1 MGFVMTNVVLS
12 LPVFHATEGLGA
24 FLGDLRSW
32 VFRSKNR
39 AARHFGLA
47 HTTIMRYEN
56 DQILCPLGYIAALA
70 QLVIEQLDLPPYQRG
85 LAEQQL
91 LATIQYALTEY
102 AIDPTPLATWPELT
116 NLATAYLAEVQQQK
130 QEQAKTGPLMGVL
143 HDWGDAPDVQNFVG
157 REDETATLVK
167 WLQLDRCRLVAII
180 GLGGM
185 GKTSLAT
192 RVAQQA
198 QDDFKVIVWRSL
210 QQGQQANDFLLEC
223 LHRIMPS
230 PNSAYPSQFEQRLSV
245 LIDYLRT
252 TRCLLILDNIEAILQ
267 PQYPAGRYREGYEQ
281 YAQLFQAISERSH
294 ESCLILTSREK
305 PYEFNRLEGVH
316 TRSMVLT
323 GLMRDDAQMLLD
335 NQELYGTPQLWQEL
349 IKHYTG
355 NPLALKLVAQ
365 VIKTMFFG
373 QIAEFLQHEELIFG
387 DVRTILAQQFE
398 RLSDQE
404 QELLYWLA
412 IERHTVKL
420 AELKHDLV
428 RSKYQH
434 MLLETLESL
443 LRRSLVERHQDGFML
458 HNVVL
463 EYTTDRLIDQ
473 IAQELID
480 GTQGL
485 FYRHALIKA
494 NSLDSIREHQ
504 SRAIL
509 RPLLH
514 RIFVELGQERLLASL
529 RQLLQTMQPL
539 SSLEMGYA
547 PGNIFNLLVEL
558 KADLSQFD
566 FRHKPLWQA
575 NLRGLAPKQLDLSHS
590 DLSRSVFSEQF
601 GALIALARDP
611 ADRFLAAA
619 TADDQLIIWQSLDL
633 KKLWQVPS
641 HHDGIRAICFS
652 SDGRYLISAGN
663 DGLIRQW
670 DTSQGLNP
678 RILAGHTRP
687 VIGVAIA
694 PQSQQLISASLDG
707 EVRLWDRLSG
717 KCLQR
722 FNAHIDGLS
731 SIGLSTNGQ
740 YLATAGLDRQI
751 KLWHGPQL
759 DYQTTITTHHEPI
772 EILTFS
778 PNATILAG
786 TGLDGD
792 VYLWDLQA
800 NQLITSLPNE
810 DRVFDLQFSPDGANL
825 ATAGLDQC
833 IRIWQVETAHLT
845 HMLYGHTHWVRAL
858 RYNRDGSRLYSVSS
872 DQSLRIWEQASGRL
886 LHSLQGYRGGVRSL
900 ALSNNADLLFNSSEA
915 QAVTLWQLAEPFY
928 RLNLPQATNNGHQ
941 LAYHQASQLLAI
953 SQEQV
958 IQLWDCQRLQLATM
972 LTGHQALIRAIAFR
986 PDGSMLA
993 SCSEDHT
1000 VHVWSMP
1007 HGQIVQV
1014 FGCHDDLVTT
1024 LAWSQNGS
1032 LLATGSADRTIR
1044 IWGVA
1049 EHSCLSLL
1057 AGHSAGIISLD
1068 FSPDQ
1073 RHLVSAGADQQ
1084 VRIWD
1089 LSNQCYEIVL
1099 LHKPGLLKAVQW
1111 SADGRWIVIA
1121 AGSLA
1126 LIWDWQNQ
1134 QLVQRFEH
1142 QATVDSIC
1150 LSSDGQMLITGDQ
1163 QGAIAIWQLA
1173 TGKLLKKL
1181 HSDRPYQGLIINQAT
1196 GLNSAE
1202 QASLLNL
1209 GALIN

>member
-1 MGFVMTNVVLS
+1 MTNVVLS

-70 QLVIEQLDLPPYQRG
+70 QLVIDQLELPPYQRG

-91 LATIQYALTEY
+91 LATIQHALSEY
-102 AIDPTPLATWPELT
+102 AIDPTPLATWLELQQ
-116 NLATAYLAEVQQQK
+116 LASAYLAEVQQQK
-130 QEQAKTGPLMGVL
+130 QQQAQTGPLMGVL

-167 WLQLDRCRLVAII
+167 WLQLDRCRMVAII

-210 QQGQQANDFLLEC
+210 QQGQHANDFLLEC
-223 LHRIMPS
+223 LHRIIPS
-230 PNSAYPSQFEQRLSV
+230 PNSAYPAQFEQRLSL

-267 PQYPAGRYREGYEQ
+267 PHYPAGRYREGYEQ
-281 YAQLFQAISERSH
+281 YAQLFQAISERAH
-294 ESCLILTSREK
+294 ESCLIVTSREK
-305 PYEFNRLEGVH
+305 PYEFNRLEGLY

-473 IAQELID
+473 IAQELLD

-485 FYRHALIKA
+485 LYRHALIKA

-514 RIFVELGQERLLASL
+514 RIFVELGQERLLATL

-539 SSLEMGYA
+539 SALEMGYA

-575 NLRGLAPKQLDLSHS
+575 NVRGIAAKQLDLSYS
-590 DLSRSVFSEQF
+590 DLSRTVFSEQF
-601 GALIALARDP
+601 GELTTLARDS

-619 TADDQLIIWQSLDL
+619 TADDRLIVWQSLDL

-641 HHDGIRAICFS
+641 NHDGVRALSFS

-663 DGLIRQW
+663 DGLIRLW
-670 DTSQGLNP
+670 EVAQGQNS
-678 RILAGHTRP
+678 RILAGHTQP
-687 VIGVAIA
+687 VIGVVVAA
-694 PQSQQLISASLDG
+694 QSQQLISASLDG
-707 EVRLWDRLSG
+707 EVRMWDRLSG
-717 KCLQR
+717 KCLHR
-722 FNAHIDGLS
+722 FNAHAAGMS
-731 SIGLSTNGQ
+731 SIQLSTDGQ
-740 YLATAGLDRQI
+740 LLVTAGLDRQI
-751 KLWHGPQL
+751 KLWHGPNL
-759 DYQTTITTHHEPI
+759 NYKTNLATHHEPI
-772 EILTFS
+772 KLLALS
-778 PNATILAG
+778 PDSTILAG
-786 TGLDGD
+786 TAMDGE
-792 VYLWDLQA
+792 VYLWNLPDG
-800 NQLITSLPNE
+800 QLITSLANE

-825 ATAGLDQC
+825 ATAGIDQC
-833 IRIWQVETAHLT
+833 IRVWQVQTAHLT
-845 HMLYGHTHWVRAL
+845 HMLYGHQHWVQAL

-886 LHSLQGYRGGVRSL
+886 IHSLQGYRGGVRSL
-900 ALSNNADLLFNSSEA
+900 ALSPTADLLFNASEA
-915 QAVTLWQLAEPFY
+915 QAVGIWQLTEPY
-928 RLNLPQATNNGHQ
+928 YQLKLPQETNNCRE
-941 LAYHQASQLLAI
+941 LAYHHASHMLAI
-953 SQEQV
+953 SKEQL
-958 IQLWDCQRLQLATM
+958 IQLWDCQRLQLTTI

-1007 HGQIVQV
+1007 HGQIIQV
-1014 FGCHDDLVTT
+1014 FGCHDDLVTA

-1032 LLATGSADRTIR
+1032 LLATGSADHTIR
-1044 IWGVA
+1044 VWGIA
-1049 EHSCLSLL
+1049 EHSCLSQL
-1057 AGHSAGIISLD
+1057 AGHSASVISLS

-1089 LSNQCYEIVL
+1089 LSTEHYEIVL

-1121 AGSLA
+1121 AGAWA

-1142 QATVDSIC
+1142 QTALDSIC
-1150 LSSDGQMLITGDQ
+1150 LSPDGQILITGDQ
-1163 QGAIAIWQLA
+1163 QGTMAIWQLA

-1181 HSDRPYQGLIINQAT
+1181 YTDRPYQGLIIKQAT

-1202 QASLLNL
+1202 HASLRNL
-1209 GALIN
+1209 GAVIQ

>member
-1 MGFVMTNVVLS
+1 MTNAVLS

-70 QLVIEQLDLPPYQRG
+70 QLVIDQLDLPPYQRG

-91 LATIQYALTEY
+91 LATIQFALNEY
-102 AIDPTPLATWPELT
+102 AIDFTPLATWQALQQ
-116 NLATAYLAEVQQQK
+116 LASAYLAEVQQQK
-130 QEQAKTGPLMGVL
+130 QDQAKTGPLMGVL

-198 QDDFKVIVWRSL
+198 QDDFKVLVWRSL

-223 LHRIMPS
+223 LHRIIPS
-230 PNSAYPSQFEQRLSV
+230 PNSAYPAQFEQRLSV

-267 PQYPAGRYREGYEQ
+267 PNYPAGRYREGYEQ
-281 YAQLFQAISERSH
+281 YAQLFQAISERAH
-294 ESCLILTSREK
+294 ESCLIVTSREK

-323 GLMRDDAQMLLD
+323 GLIRDDAQMLLD

-473 IAQELID
+473 IAQELLD

-485 FYRHALIKA
+485 LYRHALIKA

-514 RIFVELGQERLLASL
+514 RIFVELGQERLLTTL
-529 RQLLQTMQPL
+529 RQLLQTMQAL
-539 SSLEMGYA
+539 SALEMGYA

-566 FRHKPLWQA
+566 FRHKPLWHA
-575 NLRGLAPKQLDLSHS
+575 NLRGLTPKHLDLSYS
-590 DLSRSVFSEQF
+590 DLSRTVFSEQF
-601 GALIALARDP
+601 GPLIALARDP
-611 ADRFLAAA
+611 ADRFLAVA
-619 TADDQLIIWQSLDL
+619 TADDELIVWHSLEL
-633 KKLWQVPS
+633 RKLWHLPS
-641 HHDGIRAICFS
+641 NHDGVRTLSFS
-652 SDGRYLISAGN
+652 SDGRFLISAGN
-663 DGLIRQW
+663 DGIIRLW
-670 DTSQGLNP
+670 EASQGHNP
-678 RILAGHTRP
+678 RMFVGHTQP
-687 VIGVAIA
+687 VIGVVVA
-694 PQSQQLISASLDG
+694 PQSQRLISASSDG
-707 EVRLWDRLSG
+707 ELRVWDRLSG
-717 KCLQR
+717 KCLQTI
-722 FNAHIDGLS
+722 NAHSGGIS
-731 SIGLSTNGQ
+731 SIQLSADGQ
-740 YLATAGLDRQI
+740 LLATAGIDRQI
-751 KLWHGPQL
+751 KLWHGQHL
-759 DYQTTITTHHEPI
+759 RYQSTLTTHHEPI
-772 EILTFS
+772 QLLAFS
-778 PNATILAG
+778 PDATILAG

-792 VYLWDLQA
+792 VYLWDLQD
-800 NQLITSLPNE
+800 NQLITSLANE

-825 ATAGLDQC
+825 ATAGIDQC
-833 IRIWQVETAHLT
+833 IRVWQVQTVHLT
-845 HMLYGHTHWVRAL
+845 HMLYGHQHWVRAL
-858 RYNRDGSRLYSVSS
+858 RYSRDGSRLYSVSS

-886 LHSLQGYRGGVRSL
+886 IHTLQGYRGGVRSL
-900 ALSNNADLLFNSSEA
+900 ALSLNNDLLFSSSEA
-915 QAVTLWQLAEPFY
+915 QAVALWQLTEPYY
-928 RLNLPQATNNGHQ
+928 RLNLPPETNNGRE
-941 LAYHQASQLLAI
+941 LAYHQASHSLALSKEQL
-953 SQEQV
+953 
-958 IQLWDCQRLQLATM
+958 IQIWDCQRLQLTTI
-972 LTGHQALIRAIAFR
+972 LTGHHGLIRALSFR

-1000 VHVWSMP
+1000 VHIWSLP
-1007 HGQIVQV
+1007 YGHISHV
-1014 FGCHDDLVTT
+1014 FDCHDDLVTT
-1024 LAWSQNGS
+1024 LEWSHNGN
-1032 LLATGSADRTIR
+1032 LLATGSADHTIR
-1044 IWGVA
+1044 IWGVN
-1049 EHSCLSLL
+1049 EHSCVGLL
-1057 AGHSAGIISLD
+1057 AGHSASIIGLS

-1073 RHLVSAGADQQ
+1073 RQLVSAAADQQ

-1089 LSNQCYEIVL
+1089 LSTEQYEIIA
-1099 LHKPGLLKAVQW
+1099 LHKPGLLKKVQW
-1111 SADGRWIVIA
+1111 SADGRWIVIT

-1126 LIWDWQNQ
+1126 LIWDWQKRQ
-1134 QLVQRFEH
+1134 IVQRFEH
-1142 QATVDSIC
+1142 LAALDSAY
-1150 LSSDGQMLITGDQ
+1150 LSADSHMLITGDQ
-1163 QGAIAIWQLA
+1163 QGTITIWDLT
-1173 TGKLLKKL
+1173 TGKLRKRL
-1181 HSDRPYQGLIINQAT
+1181 HGDHPYQGLSIKQAT
-1196 GLNSAE
+1196 GLNPAE

-1209 GALIN
+1209 GAVIK